1 MLRRTQPLQM
11 SAGMRRILKNKG
23 RVIDYIRQ
31 SVKAGTYRTS
41 EELEQVMKERNDSED
56 DLRVVM
62 RRFRQDIIRG
72 SQIHD
77 YPIEYRILEQHPPIP
92 DPPVIPKKYL
102 RTMPKEPNPVEP
114 LVEKY
119 FRRQHHV
126 EEEETTQLSVE
137 EYYRRLLGVPAPSL
151 AGSSGLS
158 SSLALKPASLQKAY
172 AAAITHYKLQRTK
185 NMSDD
190 EALKAVDELLKEQ
203 EKTEIT
209 ISGKR
214 ANAVA
219 DTNARMLASKY
230 DMRNTKSTM
239 QQDYVEESNK
249 SDSEKTL
256 DSIFSDNPRIVE
268 GMMRWSDRLQA
279 VPYREWTVGS
289 STALDHWIARCIL
302 GLSEETWW
310 SVVEGEEHAAVGRD
324 IVAVREALFPET
336 CGTLASHDEEQ
347 EYSEE
352 GEEDLSAHGKTV
364 EELLASL
371 GALTSSDDTRAP
383 VTKHQAPSPTPEV
396 DQLVDQLQV
405 WRQKHSKKS
414 FTQWSGD
421 EQAAFDK
428 WLRNEYVAQV
438 MPGPQGDIDF
448 TATREALLSDP
459 PIDSRAESDAFWDAL
474 QDERTVLAWLE
485 QTGKE
490 NLPAPAAPW
499 IPSGFWTLDESEQVE
514 RLLNLGALRPLLD
527 EYATPAGRAA
537 FLQEHLRTLLTGV
550 PMEHF
555 VRDEYGPI
563 EASEI
568 GEKEGRY
575 SMENQAFGENAKEV
589 LQAWNQQKAGR
600 AKYEERLFQT
610 GRLGLRYSDALPSEN
625 DILDTLKDDK
635 QN

>member
-1 MLRRTQPLQM
+1 MLRRTPPLQM

-72 SQIHD
+72 SQVHD

-119 FRRQHHV
+119 YRRQQRV
-126 EEEETTQLSVE
+126 EEEESTQLSVE

-151 AGSSGLS
+151 AGSSGS
-158 SSLALKPASLQKAY
+158 PTSLALKPASLQKAY
-172 AAAITHYKLQRTK
+172 AAAITHYKLQRTQ
-185 NMSDD
+185 NMSDE
-190 EALKAVDELLKEQ
+190 EAVQAVDELLKEQ
-203 EKTEIT
+203 EKTEIQV
-209 ISGKR
+209 SGQR
-214 ANAVA
+214 AQAVA
-219 DTNARMLASKY
+219 KTSARMLGKQFAPKTKP
-230 DMRNTKSTM
+230 NTTDEDFEQTKALGF
-239 QQDYVEESNK
+239 D
-249 SDSEKTL
+249 KTL
-256 DSIFSDNPRIVE
+256 DSIFEDNPRLIE

-310 SVVEGEEHAAVGRD
+310 SVVEGEEYAAVGRD

-336 CGTLASHDEEQ
+336 GGSLVAQQEDEEND
-347 EYSEE
+347 EIEE
-352 GEEDLSAHGKTV
+352 EEISTSGKTV

-371 GALTSSDDTRAP
+371 GALKVTDDAAKTSVPQEQEP
-383 VTKHQAPSPTPEV
+383 VPHDL
-396 DQLVDQLQV
+396 DQVVDQLQV
-405 WRQKHSKKS
+405 WRQKQLKS
-414 FTQWSGD
+414 PYAQWSSE
-421 EQAAFDK
+421 EQTSFDS
-428 WLRNEYVAQV
+428 WLRNEYVAHV
-438 MPGPQGDIDF
+438 MPGSQGEIDF

-474 QDERTVLAWLE
+474 QDERTARVWLE
-485 QTGKE
+485 E
-490 NLPAPAAPW
+490 HSEERLPAAAAPW
-499 IPSGFWTLDESEQVE
+499 IPAGFWKLAESEQLE
-514 RLLNLGALRPLLD
+514 RILNLGALRPLLD
-527 EYATPAGRAA
+527 EYATPSGRAA
-537 FLQEHLRTLLTGV
+537 FLQEHLATLLTGV
-550 PMEHF
+550 PLEHF
-555 VRDEYGPI
+555 VRDDLGPI

-568 GEKEGRY
+568 GKKEGRFC
-575 SMENQAFGENAKEV
+575 MEKQAFGENANVV

-610 GRLGLRYSDALPSEN
+610 GRLGLRYSDKLPSEN
-625 DILDTLKDDK
+625 EISDDNEGDK
-635 QN
+635 RNQ

>member
-72 SQIHD
+72 SQVHD

-119 FRRQHHV
+119 YRRQQRV
-126 EEEETTQLSVE
+126 EEEESTELSVE
-137 EYYRRLLGVPAPSL
+137 DYYRRLLGVPAPSL
-151 AGSSGLS
+151 AGASGSST
-158 SSLALKPASLQKAY
+158 SLALKPASLQKAY

-185 NMSDD
+185 NMSDE
-190 EALKAVDELLKEQ
+190 EAVQAVDELLKEQ
-203 EKTEIT
+203 EKAEIHV
-209 ISGKR
+209 SGER
-214 ANAVA
+214 AQAVA
-219 DTNARMLASKY
+219 KTNARILG
-230 DMRNTKSTM
+230 
-239 QQDYVEESNK
+239 QQFAPKAENDKLNENVEESTSLD
-249 SDSEKTL
+249 SDKTL
-256 DSIFSDNPRIVE
+256 ESIFADNPRLIE

-279 VPYREWTVGS
+279 VPYQEWTVGS

-310 SVVEGEEHAAVGRD
+310 SVVEGEEYAAVGRD
-324 IVAVREALFPET
+324 IVAVRESLFPET
-336 CGTLASHDEEQ
+336 GGSLAAQQ
-347 EYSEE
+347 EDTEYNEIE
-352 GEEDLSAHGKTV
+352 EEDVSTSGKTV

-371 GALTSSDDTRAP
+371 GALKITDETKTSAAEQQEP
-383 VTKHQAPSPTPEV
+383 VPREV
-396 DQLVDQLQV
+396 DQLVDQLQA
-405 WRQKHSKKS
+405 WRLKQSKNPY
-414 FTQWSGD
+414 TQWSNE
-421 EQAAFDK
+421 EQAEFDR

-438 MPGPQGDIDF
+438 MPGPQGEIDF
-448 TATREALLSDP
+448 NATREALLADP

-474 QDERTVLAWLE
+474 QDERSAQIWLE
-485 QTGKE
+485 EHNDQYI
-490 NLPAPAAPW
+490 PAAAVPW
-499 IPSGFWTLDESEQVE
+499 IPKGFWKLSESEQVE
-514 RLLNLGALRPLLD
+514 RILNLGALRPLLD
-527 EYATPAGRAA
+527 EYATPSGRAD
-537 FLQEHLRTLLTGV
+537 FLQEHLATLLTGV

-555 VRDEYGPI
+555 VRDELGPI
-563 EASEI
+563 EAAEI

-575 SMENQAFGENAKEV
+575 SMEKQAYGESANAI

-610 GRLGLRYSDALPSEN
+610 GRLGLRYSDELPSEN
-625 DILDTLKDDK
+625 EILDASESDK
-635 QN
+635 RK

>member
-72 SQIHD
+72 SQVHD

-119 FRRQHHV
+119 YKRQQRV
-126 EEEETTQLSVE
+126 PEEESTELTVE
-137 EYYRRLLGVPAPSL
+137 DYYRRLLGVPAPSL
-151 AGSSGLS
+151 AGGSSS
-158 SSLALKPASLQKAY
+158 STTSLALKPASLQKAY
-172 AAAITHYKLQRTK
+172 AAAIAHYKLQRTK
-185 NMSDD
+185 NMSDE
-190 EALKAVDELLKEQ
+190 EAVHAVDELLKEQ
-203 EKTEIT
+203 ERTEIHV
-209 ISGKR
+209 SGEI
-214 ANAVA
+214 AQAVA
-219 DTNARMLASKY
+219 HTNAQMLGQQFAQ
-230 DMRNTKSTM
+230 RTKHNN
-239 QQDYVEESNK
+239 QQDGPFEESVD
-249 SDSEKTL
+249 SDDKTL
-256 DSIFSDNPRIVE
+256 DSIFADNPRLIE

-279 VPYREWTVGS
+279 VPYREWTVGA

-310 SVVEGEEHAAVGRD
+310 SVVEGEEYAAVGRD
-324 IVAVREALFPET
+324 IVAVRESLFPET
-336 CGTLASHDEEQ
+336 GGSLATQQ
-347 EYSEE
+347 EDNEYNEIE
-352 GEEDLSAHGKTV
+352 EEDISTSGKTV

-371 GALTSSDDTRAP
+371 GALKMTDE
-383 VTKHQAPSPTPEV
+383 TKTPAAEQPEAVPHEV

-405 WRQKHSKKS
+405 WRLKQLKNPYA
-414 FTQWSGD
+414 QWSTED
-421 EQAAFDK
+421 QAAFDK

-438 MPGPQGDIDF
+438 MPGPPGEIDF
-448 TATREALLSDP
+448 AATRAALLADP
-459 PIDSRAESDAFWDAL
+459 PIDSRAESDAFWGAL
-474 QDERTVLAWLE
+474 QDERTAQAWLE
-485 QTGKE
+485 QHDGE
-490 NLPAPAAPW
+490 HLPAAAAPW
-499 IPSGFWTLDESEQVE
+499 IPTGFWKVPKSEQLE
-514 RLLNLGALRPLLD
+514 RILNLGALRPLLD
-527 EYATPAGRAA
+527 EYATPTGRAA
-537 FLQEHLRTLLTGV
+537 FLQEHLATLLTGV

-555 VRDEYGPI
+555 VRDESGPI

-575 SMENQAFGENAKEV
+575 SMEKQAYGESATAI

-610 GRLGLRYSDALPSEN
+610 GRLGLRYSDELPSEN
-625 DILDTLKDDK
+625 EILDTTEGDK
-635 QN
+635 RK

>member
-1 MLRRTQPLQM
+1 
-11 SAGMRRILKNKG
+11 MRRILKNKG

-56 DLRVVM
+56 DLRIVM

-72 SQIHD
+72 SQVHD

-119 FRRQHHV
+119 YRRQQRV
-126 EEEETTQLSVE
+126 EEQEESTQLTVE
-137 EYYRRLLGVPAPSL
+137 DYYRRLLGVPAPSL
-151 AGSSGLS
+151 AGASGSST
-158 SSLALKPASLQKAY
+158 SLALKPASLQKAY
-172 AAAITHYKLQRTK
+172 AAAITHYSLQRTK
-185 NMSDD
+185 NMSDE
-190 EALKAVDELLKEQ
+190 EALQAVDELLKEQ
-203 EKTEIT
+203 EKTEIHV
-209 ISGKR
+209 SGER
-214 ANAVA
+214 RQAVA
-219 DTNARMLASKY
+219 KTNARMLASKFAS
-230 DMRNTKSTM
+230 KSEKEHS
-239 QQDYVEESNK
+239 EETNS
-249 SDSEKTL
+249 SDKTL
-256 DSIFSDNPRIVE
+256 DSIFADNPRLVE

-310 SVVEGEEHAAVGRD
+310 SVVEGDEYAAVGRD

-336 CGTLASHDEEQ
+336 SGVLATQDEEQ
-347 EYSEE
+347 EYNEVEE
-352 GEEDLSAHGKTV
+352 EEEDVSTTGKTV

-371 GALTSSDDTRAP
+371 GALQTTDETDAP
-383 VTKHQAPSPTPEV
+383 VAENQESLPTPEV
-396 DQLVDQLQV
+396 DQLVDQLQK
-405 WRQKHSKKS
+405 WRQKHSKKQYA
-414 FTQWSGD
+414 QWSSE
-421 EQAAFDK
+421 EQVAFDK

-438 MPGPQGDIDF
+438 MPGPQQDIDF
-448 TATREALLSDP
+448 TATREALLAVP
-459 PIDSRAESDAFWDAL
+459 PIDSRAESDSFWDAL
-474 QDERTVLAWLE
+474 QDERTAVAWLE
-485 QTGKE
+485 QHSE
-490 NLPAPAAPW
+490 EHLPAAAAPW
-499 IPSGFWTLDESEQVE
+499 IPSGFWKLSESEQVE

-527 EYATPAGRAA
+527 EYATPTGRAA

-575 SMENQAFGENAKEV
+575 SMEKQAYGENTNEL

-610 GRLGLRYSDALPSEN
+610 GRLGLRYSDVLPSEN
-625 DILDTLKDDK
+625 DILDPSNGDK
-635 QN
+635 QDK

>member
-11 SAGMRRILKNKG
+11 GAGMRRILKNKG

-72 SQIHD
+72 SQVHD

-119 FRRQHHV
+119 YRRQQRV
-126 EEEETTQLSVE
+126 EDEESTELSLDD
-137 EYYRRLLGVPAPSL
+137 YYRRLLGVPAPSL
-151 AGSSGLS
+151 GGSSGS
-158 SSLALKPASLQKAY
+158 STSLALKPASFQKAY
-172 AAAITHYKLQRTK
+172 AAAITHYSLQRTK
-185 NMSDD
+185 NMSDE
-190 EALKAVDELLKEQ
+190 EAMQAVDELLKEQ
-203 EKTEIT
+203 EKTEIYV
-209 ISGKR
+209 SGER
-214 ANAVA
+214 AQAVA
-219 DTNARMLASKY
+219 NSNARMLAQRFAPKPKNSKT
-230 DMRNTKSTM
+230 DESF
-239 QQDYVEESNK
+239 EEPNSPD
-249 SDSEKTL
+249 SDKTL
-256 DSIFSDNPRIVE
+256 ESIFVDNPRLIE

-302 GLSEETWW
+302 VLSEETWW
-310 SVVEGEEHAAVGRD
+310 SAVEGEEYAAVGRD

-336 CGTLASHDEEQ
+336 GGSLAGQQ
-347 EYSEE
+347 EDSEYNE
-352 GEEDLSAHGKTV
+352 IEEEDISSNGKTV

-371 GALTSSDDTRAP
+371 GALKITDE
-383 VTKHQAPSPTPEV
+383 TKTTAAEQQEPFPREV

-405 WRQKHSKKS
+405 WRRKRSKHPYAK
-414 FTQWSGD
+414 WSSE
-421 EQAAFDK
+421 EQGAFDM

-438 MPGPQGDIDF
+438 MPGSQGEIDF
-448 TATREALLSDP
+448 TATREALLADP
-459 PIDSRAESDAFWDAL
+459 PIDSRGESDAFWDAL
-474 QDERTVLAWLE
+474 QDERTAQAWLE
-485 QTGKE
+485 QNNEK
-490 NLPAPAAPW
+490 NLPAAAAPW
-499 IPSGFWTLDESEQVE
+499 IPSGFWKLSESEQME
-514 RLLNLGALRPLLD
+514 RILNLGALRPLLD
-527 EYATPAGRAA
+527 EYATPSDRAA
-537 FLQEHLRTLLTGV
+537 FLQEHLATLLTGV

-555 VRDEYGPI
+555 VRDELGPI

-575 SMENQAFGENAKEV
+575 SMEKQAYGESANTV

-610 GRLGLRYSDALPSEN
+610 GRLGLRYSDELFPEDEIS
-625 DILDTLKDDK
+625 DTTQGDK
-635 QN
+635 RK